1 MGSRLVYKARG
12 VSEAGFP
19 LQQNKAGLEG
29 VAAED
34 LEVWEVLVMVCPY
47 EGSQKRPLKQF
58 QDQKHLKE

>member
-34 LEVWEVLVMVCPY
+34 LEVWEVLVTVCPY
-47 EGSQKRPLKQF
+47 EGSQKPPAGV
-58 QDQKHLKE
+58 